1 MGPIDK
7 RKQELK
13 TIIEQKCIEFGDF
26 ILSSGAPSNY
36 YYDLK
41 NILLDGSVMSL
52 LGDLL
57 LDELSKFDP
66 TPRSVGGL
74 ETSAISIA
82 SAVTMRSYNKYTSG
96 IQGFFVRKE
105 PKKHGSQKKIEGNLK
120 PPIVI
125 LDDVLTK
132 GNSITQAIEAVRKE
146 GFDVAGVICVIDRE
160 DPENVL
166 KNNTR
171 YSSLFTH
178 SEFEEFITKNILVRK
193 LAKCLAN

>member
-7 RKQELK
+7 RAELK
-13 TIIEQKCIEFGDF
+13 TIIEQRCIEFGDF
-26 ILSSGAPSNY
+26 ILSSGAKSNY

-66 TPRSVGGL
+66 TPKSVGGL

-82 SAVTMRSYNKYTSG
+82 SAVTIRSYNKYTSG
-96 IQGFFVRKE
+96 IQGFFVRKQV
-105 PKKHGSQKKIEGNLK
+105 KSHGSQKKIEGNLE

-125 LDDVLTK
+125 LDDVMTK
-132 GNSITQAIEAVRKE
+132 GGSIMQAIEAVRKE
-146 GFDVAGVICVIDRE
+146 GRDVAGVICVIDRQ
-160 DPENVL
+160 DPDNLL
-166 KNNTR
+166 KQNNIKYT
-171 YSSLFTH
+171 SLFTH
-178 SEFEEFITKNILVRK
+178 HEFEVFIAKNILLRK
-193 LAKCLAN
+193 LVRSLA